1 MLTEQEKPETE
12 DAAQNGPAK
21 QCNCMRGD
29 AGHNRECCRTL
40 LSAPGSPQTTEER
53 KGY

>member
-21 QCNCMRGD
+21 QCTAQRWFV
-29 AGHNRECCRTL
+29 
-40 LSAPGSPQTTEER
+40 Q
-53 KGY
+53 